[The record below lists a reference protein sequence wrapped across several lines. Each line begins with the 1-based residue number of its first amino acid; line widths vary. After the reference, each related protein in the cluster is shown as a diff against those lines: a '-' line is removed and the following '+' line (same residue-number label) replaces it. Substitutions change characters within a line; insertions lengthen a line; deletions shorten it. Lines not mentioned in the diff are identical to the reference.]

1 MPEPFEQMTP
11 STTATAAIPTFDSLQ
26 KPLRG
31 HIPALDGI
39 RGCAI
44 LMVMIFHFGSVL
56 KPTGPA
62 GIAYYSI
69 KSPGWSGVDLFF
81 VLSGFLITGI
91 LLASKDSAN
100 YFQSFYMRRILRIF
114 PLYYSIVFLNFLLL
128 TFSPLA
134 RHLALRAHTDAG
146 IQWYYLFYLQNWI
159 IEPLQP
165 IRTLEHFWSLAIEEQ
180 FYLVWPMLVYLTSRR
195 TLSRICLLLPL
206 VSLTLRIGFYYYG
219 FTPWDVYEFSITR
232 LDGLALGAFL
242 AIAVRDPG
250 SFAWV
255 RRFSARIAVIAIV
268 ALAGM
273 GIHYG
278 SLDWYPWPVLIVA
291 PLLISLLYASCLARV
306 VSGLG
311 TATLGQKLSNNGWL
325 RSIGKYSYAIYALH
339 NPIHKA
345 AHYLTEHLQQR
356 AMAGGGVSWIGFT
369 IVYTVVLSGLS
380 YGLARISW
388 WALESRF
395 LKFKDYFTPAT
406 RIAVPSEHLAGLT
419 ETK

>member
-1 MPEPFEQMTP
+1 MSLNSAFGHGEQVTP
-11 STTATAAIPTFDSLQ
+11 STTATASVSIFDSLQ

-44 LMVMIFHFGSVL
+44 LMVMIFHFGTVL
-56 KPTGPA
+56 ERTGPA

-69 KSPGWSGVDLFF
+69 KSLGWSGVDLFF

-91 LLASKDSAN
+91 LLTSKDSEN

-128 TFSPLA
+128 AFAPSA
-134 RHLALRAHTDAG
+134 RHLVLRAHTDAS
-146 IQWYYLFYLQNWI
+146 IQWWYVFYLQNWI
-159 IEPLQP
+159 IEPLRP

-195 TLSRICLLLPL
+195 TLSRICVLLPL
-206 VSLTLRIGFYYYG
+206 VSLMLRIGLHYYG
-219 FTPWDVYEFSITR
+219 FTAWDVYQFTITR

-242 AIAVRDPG
+242 AVAVRDPG
-250 SFAWV
+250 AFAWI
-255 RRFSARIAVIAIV
+255 RRFSARIAVIAGV

-278 SLDWYPWPVLIVA
+278 SLDWSPWPMLIVA
-291 PLLISLLYASCLARV
+291 PLLTSLLYASCLARV

-311 TATLGQKLSNNGWL
+311 TVTLGQKLVNNRWL
-325 RSIGKYSYAIYALH
+325 RSIGKYSYAMYALH
-339 NPIHKA
+339 NPIHKTV
-345 AHYLTEHLQQR
+345 HYLTENLQQR
-356 AMAGGGVSWIGFT
+356 VMADGSIAWIGFT
-369 IVYTVVLSGLS
+369 VVYTVVLSAIS

-395 LKFKDYFTPAT
+395 LKLKDYFTPAT
-406 RIAVPSEHLAGLT
+406 RA
-419 ETK
+419 